1 MIVTIL
7 CLQIKI
13 SKSLFASVAF
23 ELLLE
28 VTGIDAIA
36 DAITDTIENLR
47 TKIERIENRIVVYQ
61 IPDTEESSYD
71 CVLHNDKKRR
81 NFPKIPKRDYSY

>member
-1 MIVTIL
+1 MILTIL
-7 CLQIKI
+7 CLQVKI

-36 DAITDTIENLR
+36 DAITDTIESLR
-47 TKIERIENRIVVYQ
+47 AKIERIENRIVVYQ

-71 CVLHNDKKRR
+71 CILNCDKRWDS
-81 NFPKIPKRDYSY
+81 FPRIPKRD